1 MNAIRAHPVATMF
14 LLTFGLTWVVWV
26 PRALGADLGLV
37 GRAWTWA
44 PAVAALVTAALLG
57 KAALRDWA
65 ARLLRWRIPWYWYV
79 VVILGPAAFSVVVAG
94 CYALFGGGGAPA
106 RVPSPDRPR
115 GAVASPER
123 FIANARRIGGTCPA
137 ARKPRSR
144 RVRTRDC
151 EPWPH
156 G

>member
-1 MNAIRAHPVATMF
+1 V
-14 LLTFGLTWVVWV
+14 VVWV

-79 VVILGPAAFSVVVAG
+79 VVILGPAAFSVFVAG
-94 CYALFGGGGAPA
+94 CYARFGGSWSAALPWTATPAPLLGAFLLVLVATDGFGEEPA
-106 RVPSPDRPR
+106 WR
-115 GAVASPER
+115 ASP
-123 FIANARRIGGTCPA
+123 FPA
-137 ARKPRSR
+137 SSTVMGRSSR
-144 RVRTRDC
+144 ASS
-151 EPWPH
+151 
-156 G
+156 